1 MIRAEPNGARERGE
15 RYLLGDMFFD
25 VAAHGPLLPGG
36 ETAARRWLDAAHASA
51 AAHELMRQHDAER
64 LAVMP
69 IFTAVLDQPAQF
81 DRGFPQRL
89 VFEEQAWRQK
99 RVLRACPWIDG
110 HLGGIEVEIHDATA
124 RAGLFPLAILMTRPP
139 DGELAFDIS
148 QRRTGQTL
156 DQRLAVAANALF
168 VCDEQVHAR
177 AETDLDLLVSDR
189 LHDLDGHAV
198 PCQPPTGDRVG
209 REHSHSLVDH
219 LAVAKIGER
228 PPPEMTPLLAIFD

>member
-99 RVLRACPWIDG
+99 RVLRDCPLSSPEREYRSLDRNAVCG
-110 HLGGIEVEIHDATA
+110 TNATSRSK
-124 RAGLFPLAILMTRPP
+124 RALSSKRGCGA
-139 DGELAFDIS
+139 ELVWS
-148 QRRTGQTL
+148 
-156 DQRLAVAANALF
+156 
-168 VCDEQVHAR
+168 E
-177 AETDLDLLVSDR
+177 
-189 LHDLDGHAV
+189 
-198 PCQPPTGDRVG
+198 
-209 REHSHSLVDH
+209 
-219 LAVAKIGER
+219 
-228 PPPEMTPLLAIFD
+228 

>member
-51 AAHELMRQHDAER
+51 AAHELMRRHE
-64 LAVMP
+64 
-69 IFTAVLDQPAQF
+69 
-81 DRGFPQRL
+81 
-89 VFEEQAWRQK
+89 
-99 RVLRACPWIDG
+99 
-110 HLGGIEVEIHDATA
+110 
-124 RAGLFPLAILMTRPP
+124 
-139 DGELAFDIS
+139 GELAFDIS

-209 REHSHSLVDH
+209 RENSHSLVDD
-219 LAVAKIGER
+219 LAGAKIGER
-228 PPPEMTPLLAIFD
+228 PRPEMTRLLAIF